1 MVIVKSNFSL
11 SELRTSQSLLWAASA
26 TVDVQTDGVGTVVKA
41 LTVTDNENDVIS
53 FTMTSVP
60 NSGSFRFDEGLS
72 ALLFIIYYVIMLPC
86 VCE

>member
-1 MVIVKSNFSL
+1 MIIVKSSFL
-11 SELRTSQSLLWAASA
+11 FSELRTSQSLLWAASA

-72 ALLFIIYYVIMLPC
+72 PLLFISLLCHHATVC
-86 VCE
+86 V